1 VEDYAKVETDVIQA
15 LNGGGFVPPAE
26 GDGGLSAT
34 VAAERALG
42 RLELVQARGLF
53 RSVLKEDPSSPLA
66 AAGEAFLTDHGHQR
80 VARLKQISSE
90 WSHLERPLY
99 FLGISYLD
107 VDEPGKAMETFL
119 RCLEI
124 RPSDANAS
132 MGLAE
137 AFLRLGRREDSVV
150 MALSVL
156 KRKPADIQI
165 VVRVIS
171 LLLRAGKF
179 HLALAEAR
187 GASNHISGWRARWL
201 PFILPWLHSFRLMI
215 LGRNAGTVMLVIG
228 VIMFSLPSVG
238 LGLGVAFIAIGSVLV
253 LWTAVA
259 ATVLRAG
266 SMRRQFLKL
275 TIPGRADG

>member
-1 VEDYAKVETDVIQA
+1 
-15 LNGGGFVPPAE
+15 
-26 GDGGLSAT
+26 
-34 VAAERALG
+34 
-42 RLELVQARGLF
+42 
-53 RSVLKEDPSSPLA
+53 
-66 AAGEAFLTDHGHQR
+66 
-80 VARLKQISSE
+80 KQLSSE

-187 GASNHISGWRARWL
+187 GASNHISGWRA
-201 PFILPWLHSFRLMI
+201 
-215 LGRNAGTVMLVIG
+215 
-228 VIMFSLPSVG
+228 
-238 LGLGVAFIAIGSVLV
+238 
-253 LWTAVA
+253 
-259 ATVLRAG
+259 
-266 SMRRQFLKL
+266 
-275 TIPGRADG
+275 